1 MKLFSILFRNV
12 LSWIPNKSD
21 STTHPEILE
30 SYSPIK
36 NSTTSDSI
44 VNVNSTKI
52 ILKATTSK
60 PEQPKEGQPS
70 WIDTWI
76 DQEPDFRD
84 PSALAEFSRD
94 TDVSEWSACPRHDLT
109 IALLLSIAVKIFCEL

>member
-1 MKLFSILFRNV
+1 M
-12 LSWIPNKSD
+12 SWIPNKSD
-21 STTHPEILE
+21 STTLPEILKTH
-30 SYSPIK
+30 SPIK
-36 NSTTSDSI
+36 NTTVSDLD

-60 PEQPKEGQPS
+60 LEQPKEGQPS

-84 PSALAEFSRD
+84 PSALAEYSRD

-109 IALLLSIAVKIFCEL
+109 IALLLYIAVKIFYEL